1 MDKAT
6 VMRAVKDK
14 VKSLPGVITFEFLE
28 GEFRQH
34 IIDLEHEA
42 ESNGACG
49 GLMPFTN
56 EGVWE
61 AFKRQVQFVIVMDS
75 SAIIIGDT
83 NGLVYIRDQKGQ
95 IVGEW
100 LKPDRLAELKG
111 RPDICWISD
120 DFVMY
125 SGLEI
130 VGEPYFVL
138 PNIEFPHLDSVKG
151 VKNVA
156 SGSIST
162 LADDYIRARLGYTK
176 TKHWTHLVGFDIEEK

>member
-1 MDKAT
+1 MDRAA
-6 VMRAVKDK
+6 VMQAVKER
-14 VKSLPGVITFEFLE
+14 VKTLPGVIAFEFLE

-34 IIDLEHEA
+34 LIDLEHEA

-61 AFKRQVQFVIVMDS
+61 AFKRQVQFVIVADS
-75 SAIIIGDT
+75 SAIILGVS

-100 LKPDRLAELKG
+100 LTPERVAEMKDRTDVC
-111 RPDICWISD
+111 RISD

-125 SGLEI
+125 SGLDI

-138 PNIEFPHLDSVKG
+138 PKINFPYLDSIEG
-151 VKNVA
+151 VKDVA

-162 LADDYIRARLGYTK
+162 LADDYIRYRLGFGDTR
-176 TKHWTHLVGFDIEEK
+176 HWTHLVGFNIVP